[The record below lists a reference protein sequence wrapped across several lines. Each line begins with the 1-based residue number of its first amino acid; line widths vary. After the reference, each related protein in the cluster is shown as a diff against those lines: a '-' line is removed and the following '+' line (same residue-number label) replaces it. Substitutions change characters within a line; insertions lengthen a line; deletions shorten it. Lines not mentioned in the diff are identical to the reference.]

1 MKALEILTYMKASL
15 NDEEVSEKFE
25 GMNENELETYLD
37 EAISELEALQQAKS
51 CEWNYDDFRKG
62 VRACFDCI
70 QTMACNTDDEEKSN
84 FLYELSDDLLQNIS
98 PNDYNHWKNLKEA
111 LQSRSCDGCVRQAED
126 MVDPHCAFCSR
137 ACKDNFEPK
146 EK

>member
-1 MKALEILTYMKASL
+1 MKALEILTYMKASI
-15 NDEEVSEKFE
+15 NNEDGHEDFEAMSDDELKA
-25 GMNENELETYLD
+25 YLD

-111 LQSRSCDGCVRQAED
+111 LQPKSCDGCKYQTIAEAD
-126 MVDPHCAFCSR
+126 CKTCSR
-137 ACKDNFEPK
+137 YYRDEFEPK
-146 EK
+146 EQ